1 MPRSGARPARA
12 VDAAP
17 QEAQREMLTL
27 VTARIRDAY
36 LRKPFYVDG
45 SADLVS
51 VCRELSAHGLTQALV
66 RDGVGEGARLG
77 IFTTTDLRD
86 ALLRPLPPSQ
96 LPVREV
102 ARFELVEVQAD
113 ADLFE
118 ALWLMVSHR
127 VHRLVV
133 RDGEGAD
140 APVLGVL
147 GQLDLVSFV
156 ANHSHIVALQ
166 IDDAASVPE
175 LQEAARRIDEMV
187 QLLHGSGIRIE
198 RITRLVSELNTRLFA
213 RLWAALSA
221 WQYRRRSHR
230 DLLSLD
236 DRMLKD
242 IGLTRAQAEDASRKP
257 FWRN

>member
-1 MPRSGARPARA
+1 VA
-12 VDAAP
+12 DAAP

-36 LRKPFYVDG
+36 LRKPIYVDG

-51 VCRELSAHGLTQALV
+51 VCRALSAAGLTQALV
-66 RDGVGEGARLG
+66 RDGVGAGARLG

-86 ALLRPLPPSQ
+86 ALLRPEPPGQ

-127 VHRLVV
+127 VQRLVV

-147 GQLDLVSFV
+147 GQVDLVSFV
-156 ANHSHIVALQ
+156 ANHSNIVVLE
-166 IDDAASVPE
+166 IDDAASV
-175 LQEAARRIDEMV
+175 
-187 QLLHGSGIRIE
+187 
-198 RITRLVSELNTRLFA
+198 SELKTAASRSVVAPSVRPTCRRSRSSRPASKIGDSA
-213 RLWAALSA
+213 RLRDATRSALIST
-221 WQYRRRSHR
+221 HC
-230 DLLSLD
+230 
-236 DRMLKD
+236 
-242 IGLTRAQAEDASRKP
+242 T
-257 FWRN
+257 